1 MPTSVQL
8 VTSGKPSSLSCKYFS
23 SYSYYVLGEAQREV
37 KAKGDPRDGPGGT
50 RAPLRRVALSKVVML
65 KTRSSQKATWAAQAP
80 RR

>member
-1 MPTSVQL
+1 M
-8 VTSGKPSSLSCKYFS
+8 
-23 SYSYYVLGEAQREV
+23 

-80 RR
+80 RRHVLKPYLSVNNAPHFQVSFYLIVKL